1 MFCAL
6 SYLEHS
12 KSLAPSPLL
21 NAYLFL
27 SLVFDAVILRTLLL
41 TPFNIAIRNLFIAS
55 FIMKGVILLLEAK
68 EKRKYFSS
76 SDRQRSPEEISGS
89 YSQGFFWRLN
99 SIIIYGFRHILKPDE
114 LFEVRVCVC
123 CVCGCVVS
131 CVVSFFPPETM
142 SAEVLDTKFWK
153 AWNKCKFD

>member
-1 MFCAL
+1 MTSAIALFAVLQLGSIVLWDTFPQAGLRGPPISAFALSFVTSLMFCAL
-6 SYLEHS
+6 SYLGHS

-99 SIIIYGFRHILKPDE
+99 
-114 LFEVRVCVC
+114 
-123 CVCGCVVS
+123 
-131 CVVSFFPPETM
+131 
-142 SAEVLDTKFWK
+142 
-153 AWNKCKFD
+153 